1 MKKTVFA
8 AQVFGLLAIVPII
21 VILEM
26 NHVPGSSTETNTS
39 VAKEKTERIIT
50 SLPEKQIDK
59 MAHKTFSISFE
70 IFL

>member
-39 VAKEKTERIIT
+39 VVKEKTEHNIT
-50 SLPEKQIDK
+50 RLPEKQIDK
-59 MAHKTFSISFE
+59 MVNRTFSISFE
-70 IFL
+70 IFP